1 MRIMILA
8 IICLITLFACSPAK
22 RNSSANS
29 THSLSTAT
37 LPDAVQINNLDTIWE
52 LQKQNGVSV
61 NANYI
66 PQLVIHFEDKKFYGN
81 TGCNRMS
88 GSFTIDGTSL
98 KFDDKI
104 ISTRMACQ
112 GYNENDFINTLLKV
126 NTYNVQDSL
135 LELKRDTTILLVFNR
150 K

>member
-22 RNSSANS
+22 RNSPASSAD
-29 THSLSTAT
+29 SLSTSSN
-37 LPDAVQINNLDTIWE
+37 AVQINNIDTLWE

-61 NANYI
+61 NTNHI
-66 PQLVIHFEDKKFYGN
+66 PELVLHSPDKKFYGN

-88 GSFTIDGTSL
+88 GSFTIDGKAL

-104 ISTRMACQ
+104 ISTRMACE

-126 NTYNVQDSL
+126 NTYNIRDSL
-135 LELKRDTTILLVFNR
+135 LELKQDSTVLLVFNR